1 MYTVAELIK
10 VLQQCPQDY
19 QVIMNFIAAAE
30 CWTIE
35 AVGIDHEVKTVD
47 LFSE

>member
-1 MYTVAELIK
+1 MYTVAELIETMK
-10 VLQQCPQDY
+10 QCPQDY
-19 QVIMNFIAAAE
+19 QVIMNFTAAAE

-35 AVGIDHEVKTVD
+35 AVGIDHDDKVVD